1 MLKALP
7 NSFTDFAAIID
18 ENYAFVDKTRFIEV
32 YENSKTKVSMFLRPR
47 RFGKTMFTEFLRY
60 YYDIALR
67 EDADRLFKDRYIASH
82 PTPLK
87 NSYYVLQ
94 FDFSGIDS
102 SGAVNDILEDFRDK
116 VIDGITDF
124 LQRYPEFIRSEIRQ
138 KVSDGNLN
146 ELNNAIIGY
155 YSDKT
160 AFPNVAMLTNRFINS
175 LRPLSSAKL
184 MVVIDEYDNFTNDI
198 LSKDPVMF
206 QDMARKGGH
215 ISAFYQVL
223 RSRNQARLIDRIY
236 VTGVLPITMD
246 TSISGFV
253 SENLTSDPQF
263 NEMAGF
269 TDDEVMDLLRQ
280 TVDFEKCPFTPE
292 VLREEMKRRY
302 DGCRFADNAENT
314 VYNATMCLNFIRD
327 LQKKYQAIPKF
338 KIFADANIDYDKLSG
353 YFMLMNEQDRKALIE
368 DLDGKKPVSSN
379 IGMAV
384 KLTAEHET
392 LSYSEGATVLYHLG
406 FLTIMSEEEKK
417 RTPNCS
423 LNVEYLTIPNE
434 YFRDLFS
441 RFLLAGSPAALRA
454 IENIKDLGMMAV
466 SNDISLLSDMLYR
479 VAGGFTQT
487 DVSREG
493 ENQIA
498 LTVYTAISVAAGS
511 SFDLTKEYAIKRDG
525 QFVFADGLEETEYL
539 EVNEADF
546 KEDREKEEDRKKE
559 EDSEKEDG
567 GDKEKA
573 GTPASPKK
581 EPVFVSRFSRPQKS
595 KAPDTRRGRADLVA
609 INTNPMGP
617 SYIFEFKYKRNT
629 RTSEMT
635 KDKVREALYNRAVKQ
650 LNFYVADDYLKT
662 VPDLRKYVIMY
673 TYGEFFIEEII

>member
-18 ENYAFVDKTRFIEV
+18 ENYAFVDKTRFLEV

-82 PTPLK
+82 PTPRK

-102 SGAVNDILEDFRDK
+102 SGAVDDILEDFRDK

-269 TDDEVMDLLRQ
+269 TDDEVMDLLKQ
-280 TVDFEKCPFTPE
+280 TVDFEKCPFSPE
-292 VLREEMKRRY
+292 VLRAEMKKRY
-302 DGCRFADNAENT
+302 DGYRFADNAENT

-327 LQKKYQAIPKF
+327 LQKKYQEIPEF
-338 KIFADANIDYDKLSG
+338 KIFANTNIDYNKLYG
-353 YFMLMNEQDRKALIE
+353 YFMLINEQQRKTLIQN
-368 DLDGKKPVSSN
+368 LNDGAPVKSN

-384 KLTAEHET
+384 KLTSEHET
-392 LSYSEGATVLYHLG
+392 LNYNEGSTILYHLG
-406 FLTIMSEEEKK
+406 FLTTMSEEEKK
-417 RTPNCS
+417 GIPNCS
-423 LNVEYLTIPNE
+423 LSDEYLAIPND
-434 YFRDLFS
+434 YFWKLFA
-441 RFLLAGSPAALRA
+441 RFQMTRVPKVLHE
-454 IENIKDLGMMAV
+454 INNIKNLGMMAA
-466 SNDISLLSDMLYR
+466 SNDISILKNMLYR
-479 VAGGFTQT
+479 AAGGFTQT

-493 ENQIA
+493 ENQLA
-498 LTVYTAISVAAGS
+498 LTIYTAISAAAGN
-511 SFDLTKEYAIKRDG
+511 SFNLTKEYAIKHNG
-525 QFVFADGLEETEYL
+525 QYVFEDGLAEEEYL
-539 EVNEADF
+539 DVP
-546 KEDREKEEDRKKE
+546 EDEPEDQHN
-559 EDSEKEDG
+559 D
-567 GDKEKA
+567 
-573 GTPASPKK
+573 TPENTAP
-581 EPVFVSRFSRPQKS
+581 
-595 KAPDTRRGRADLVA
+595 APDTDESPEEAQARKEIEEFLNSGLTPDASIDTIRGRADLVA
-609 INTNPMGP
+609 INTNTKGP

-629 RTSEMT
+629 RSLETT
-635 KDKVREALYNRAVKQ
+635 KLKVMKTLYERAVKQ
-650 LNFYVADDYLKT
+650 LNFYVTDDN
-662 VPDLRKYVIMY
+662 LRKVPSLHRYVIMFV
-673 TYGEFFIEEII
+673 YGKFLIKEVV

>member
-1 MLKALP
+1 MSDFFLKI
-7 NSFTDFAAIID
+7 NSFI
-18 ENYAFVDKTRFIEV
+18 
-32 YENSKTKVSMFLRPR
+32 
-47 RFGKTMFTEFLRY
+47 
-60 YYDIALR
+60 
-67 EDADRLFKDRYIASH
+67 
-82 PTPLK
+82 
-87 NSYYVLQ
+87 
-94 FDFSGIDS
+94 
-102 SGAVNDILEDFRDK
+102 
-116 VIDGITDF
+116 
-124 LQRYPEFIRSEIRQ
+124 
-138 KVSDGNLN
+138 
-146 ELNNAIIGY
+146 
-155 YSDKT
+155 
-160 AFPNVAMLTNRFINS
+160 
-175 LRPLSSAKL
+175 PLSCKL
-184 MVVIDEYDNFTNDI
+184 MVIVDEYDNFTNDI
-198 LSKDPVMF
+198 LSKDPGKF
-206 QDMARKGGH
+206 REIARKGGEL
-215 ISAFYQVL
+215 SAFFQTI
-223 RSRNQARLIDRIY
+223 RAGEQNKLIDRIY

-246 TSISGFV
+246 TAISGFV
-253 SENLTSDPQF
+253 SKNLTSVPAF

-269 TDDEVMDLLRQ
+269 TDDEVLDLLKQ
-280 TVDFEKCPFTPE
+280 TVDFEKCPFSPE
-292 VLREEMKRRY
+292 ELRAEMKKRY
-302 DGCRFADNAENT
+302 DGYRFAKYAKKS
-314 VYNATMCLNFIRD
+314 VYNATMCLNFIGELIEND
-327 LQKKYQAIPKF
+327 YQEIPSLR
-338 KIFADANIDYDKLSG
+338 IFANTNIDYDKLCG

-368 DLDGKKPVSSN
+368 DLDGKNPVSSN

-406 FLTIMSEEEKK
+406 FLTMMSEEEKK

-479 VAGGFTQT
+479 IAGGFTQT

-498 LTVYTAISVAAGS
+498 LTVYTAISVAAGG

-525 QFVFADGLEETEYL
+525 KFVFADGLEENEYL

-546 KEDREKEEDRKKE
+546 EEDREKED
-559 EDSEKEDG
+559 
-567 GDKEKA
+567 GDKA
-573 GTPASPKK
+573 GSSAAPKK
-581 EPVFVSRFSRPQKS
+581 EPVFVSRFSRPQKN
-595 KAPDTRRGRADLVA
+595 KAPDTRKGRADLVA
-609 INTNPMGP
+609 INTNPKGP

-673 TYGEFFIEEII
+673 TYG

>member
-1 MLKALP
+1 MPKLIPTAMTNFKM
-7 NSFTDFAAIID
+7 II
-18 ENYAFVDKTRFIEV
+18 ENNYAFVDKTRFLKV
-32 YENSKTKVSMFLRPR
+32 YEESGTTVSMFLRPR
-47 RFGKTMFTEFLRY
+47 RFGKTMFTELLMY
-60 YYDIALR
+60 YYDISLK
-67 EDADRLFKDRYIASH
+67 EEADRLFKGKYIASH

-87 NSYYVLQ
+87 SSYYVLK
-94 FDFSGIDS
+94 FDFSGIKTD
-102 SGAVNDILEDFRDK
+102 NHELLESFSRR
-116 VIDGITDF
+116 VIKGVSNF
-124 LQRYPEFIRSEIRQ
+124 AKRYPDLVPPEIMQKAAQNPDQTITQIVFDFYDNRSRFSSPESVITHFLGALGI
-138 KVSDGNLN
+138 VMSD
-146 ELNNAIIGY
+146 
-155 YSDKT
+155 
-160 AFPNVAMLTNRFINS
+160 
-175 LRPLSSAKL
+175 KL
-184 MVVIDEYDNFTNDI
+184 MVIVDEYDNFTNDI
-198 LSKDPVMF
+198 LSRDPGKFREV
-206 QDMARKGGH
+206 ARKGGEL
-215 ISAFYQVL
+215 SAFFQTL
-223 RSRNQARLIDRIY
+223 RAENQDHLIGKIY

-269 TDDEVMDLLRQ
+269 TDDEVLDLLKQ
-280 TVDFEKCPFTPE
+280 TVDFEKCPFSPE
-292 VLREEMKRRY
+292 VLRAEMKKRY
-302 DGCRFADNAENT
+302 DGYRFADNAENT

-338 KIFADANIDYDKLSG
+338 KIFADANIDYDKLRG

-368 DLDGKKPVSSN
+368 DLDGKNPVSSN

-406 FLTIMSEEEKK
+406 FLTMMSEEEKK

-454 IENIKDLGMMAV
+454 IETIKDLGMMAV

-479 VAGGFTQT
+479 IAGGFTQT

-511 SFDLTKEYAIKRDG
+511 GFDLTKEYAIKRDG
-525 QFVFADGLEETEYL
+525 KFVFADGLEEHEYL

-546 KEDREKEEDRKKE
+546 KNDNEKEA
-559 EDSEKEDG
+559 

-573 GTPASPKK
+573 GSSASPIT
-581 EPVFVSRFSRPQKS
+581 EPVFVSRFSRPQKP
-595 KAPDTRRGRADLVA
+595 KAPNTLRGRADLVA
-609 INTNPMGP
+609 INTNPQGP

>member
-1 MLKALP
+1 MPKLIPTAMTNFKM
-7 NSFTDFAAIID
+7 II
-18 ENYAFVDKTRFIEV
+18 ENNYAFVDKTRFLKV
-32 YENSKTKVSMFLRPR
+32 YEESGTTVSMFLRPR
-47 RFGKTMFTEFLRY
+47 RFGKTMFTELLMY
-60 YYDIALR
+60 YYDIALK
-67 EDADRLFKDRYIASH
+67 EEADRLFKGKYIASH

-87 NSYYVLQ
+87 NSYYVLK
-94 FDFSGIDS
+94 FDFSGIKTDNNELLES
-102 SGAVNDILEDFRDK
+102 FSRRVIKGAANFAK
-116 VIDGITDF
+116 
-124 LQRYPEFIRSEIRQ
+124 RYPNLVPPEIMQKAAQNPDQTITQIVFDFYDNRSRFSSPESVITHFLGALGI
-138 KVSDGNLN
+138 VMSD
-146 ELNNAIIGY
+146 
-155 YSDKT
+155 
-160 AFPNVAMLTNRFINS
+160 
-175 LRPLSSAKL
+175 KL
-184 MVVIDEYDNFTNDI
+184 MVIVDEYDNFTNDI
-198 LSKDPVMF
+198 LNRDPGKF
-206 QDMARKGGH
+206 REIDRKGGEL
-215 ISAFYQVL
+215 SAFFQTL
-223 RSRNQARLIDRIY
+223 RAENQDHLIGKIY

-246 TSISGFV
+246 TTISGFV

-269 TDDEVMDLLRQ
+269 TDDEVLDLLKQ
-280 TVDFEKCPFTPE
+280 TVDFDKCPFSPE
-292 VLREEMKRRY
+292 VLREEMKKRY
-302 DGCRFADNAENT
+302 DGYRFADNAENT

-353 YFMLMNEQDRKALIE
+353 YFMLMSEQDRKALIE
-368 DLDGKKPVSSN
+368 DLNGKKPVSSN

-406 FLTIMSEEEKK
+406 FLTMMSEEEKK

-466 SNDISLLSDMLYR
+466 SNDISVLSDMLCR
-479 VAGGFTQT
+479 IAGGFTQT

-498 LTVYTAISVAAGS
+498 LTVYTAISVAVGG
-511 SFDLTKEYAIKRDG
+511 SFDLTKEYAIKHNG
-525 QFVFADGLEETEYL
+525 QFVFEDGLTEEEY
-539 EVNEADF
+539 EDVPDDESDTKNKGSGDPVPEKSPEDAEAA
-546 KEDREKEEDRKKE
+546 REFEE
-559 EDSEKEDG
+559 
-567 GDKEKA
+567 
-573 GTPASPKK
+573 
-581 EPVFVSRFSRPQKS
+581 FVKGSLMPG
-595 KAPDTRRGRADLVA
+595 ANDLDTLRGRADLVA
-609 INTNPMGP
+609 INTNPKGP

>member
-82 PTPLK
+82 PTPRK

-102 SGAVNDILEDFRDK
+102 SGAVDDILEDFRDK

-124 LQRYPEFIRSEIRQ
+124 LQRYPAFIRSEIRQ

-253 SENLTSDPQF
+253 SENLTADPQF

-269 TDDEVMDLLRQ
+269 TDDEVLDLLKQ
-280 TVDFEKCPFTPE
+280 TVDFEKCPFSPE
-292 VLREEMKRRY
+292 ELRAEMKKRY
-302 DGCRFADNAENT
+302 DGYRFAKYAKKS
-314 VYNATMCLNFIRD
+314 VYNATMCLNFIGELIEND
-327 LQKKYQAIPKF
+327 YQEIPSLR
-338 KIFADANIDYDKLSG
+338 IFANTNIDYDKLCG

-466 SNDISLLSDMLYR
+466 SNDISVLSDMLHR
-479 VAGGFTQT
+479 IAGGFTQT
-487 DVSREG
+487 DVAREG

-498 LTVYTAISVAAGS
+498 LTVYTAISVAAGG
-511 SFDLTKEYAIKRDG
+511 SFDLTKEYAIKHNG
-525 QFVFADGLEETEYL
+525 QFVFADGLAEEEY
-539 EVNEADF
+539 
-546 KEDREKEEDRKKE
+546 EDVPDDESDTP
-559 EDSEKEDG
+559 SEG
-567 GDKEKA
+567 SG
-573 GTPASPKK
+573 
-581 EPVFVSRFSRPQKS
+581 EPVPEKS
-595 KAPDTRRGRADLVA
+595 PEDVEAAREFEEFIKGSLMPEANALDTLRGRADLVA
-609 INTNPMGP
+609 INTNPRGP
-617 SYIFEFKYKRNT
+617 SYIFEFKYRRNT
-629 RTSEMT
+629 KSRDVTVMRVT
-635 KDKVREALYNRAVKQ
+635 KTLYERAVKQ
-650 LNFYVADDYLKT
+650 LNFYVTDDRLSK
-662 VPDLRKYVIMY
+662 VPDLRRYVIMY
-673 TYGEFFIEEII
+673 VYGRFIIREV